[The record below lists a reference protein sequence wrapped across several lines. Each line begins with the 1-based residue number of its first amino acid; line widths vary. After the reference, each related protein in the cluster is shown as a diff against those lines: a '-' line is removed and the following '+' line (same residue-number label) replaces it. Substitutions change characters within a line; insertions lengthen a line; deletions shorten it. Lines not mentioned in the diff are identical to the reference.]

1 MIIYTQYRVGLCLG
15 RCLLSMLTEVIIN
28 SCDLILFI
36 NNKINILTFLITLNL
51 WSVIIYYTA
60 YII

>member
-51 WSVIIYYTA
+51 
-60 YII
+60 